1 MLFAS
6 LSKWDDGAAR
16 GRLGFEG
23 RSQASAQTAAV
34 QLAEASCALLRMD
47 VRPSKSTAQKKPP
60 TCKAIPCER
69 LSSLRNAF
77 RTRLTMD

>member
-6 LSKWDDGAAR
+6 PSKWDDGAAR

-34 QLAEASCALLRMD
+34 QLAQASCALLRMD
-47 VRPSKSTAQKKPP
+47 VRPSKSTAQKSLPHVEP
-60 TCKAIPCER
+60 FHARDFHHCEMP
-69 LSSLRNAF
+69 SEQ
-77 RTRLTMD
+77 D